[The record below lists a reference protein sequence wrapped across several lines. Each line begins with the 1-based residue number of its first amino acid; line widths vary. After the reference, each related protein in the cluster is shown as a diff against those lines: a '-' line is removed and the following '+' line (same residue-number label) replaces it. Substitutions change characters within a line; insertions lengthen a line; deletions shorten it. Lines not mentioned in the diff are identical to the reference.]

1 MSPGAPRFSSFRC
14 SGEQSRKDK
23 GPGCCP
29 KPPQSATPYVHT
41 PLAAITLFG
50 EEPIQRYPIQL
61 EWVVNQQYLTNEHQ
75 TLLFVLD
82 TLDHL
87 SSLVD
92 QLNRWMRD
100 GKLNYVMSGAPELS
114 DQEIKAFSTSAFYLT
129 KNKPGDLTL

>member
-50 EEPIQRYPIQL
+50 EEPLIIKVPTRVQAVAIEYDSGSKGTIDIPPETL
-61 EWVVNQQYLTNEHQ
+61 VVRRA
-75 TLLFVLD
+75 VI
-82 TLDHL
+82 
-87 SSLVD
+87 SSDVPALVH
-92 QLNRWMRD
+92 
-100 GKLNYVMSGAPELS
+100 GGSGCCERGL
-114 DQEIKAFSTSAFYLT
+114 
-129 KNKPGDLTL
+129 